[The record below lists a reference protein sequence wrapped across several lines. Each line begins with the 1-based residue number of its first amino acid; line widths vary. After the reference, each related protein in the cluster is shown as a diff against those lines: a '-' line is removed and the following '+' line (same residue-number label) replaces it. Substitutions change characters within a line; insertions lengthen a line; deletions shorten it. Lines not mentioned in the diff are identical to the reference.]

1 MELVIKSFAEL
12 TKEELYEI
20 LRVRAEVFAAWQR
33 CAYQDIDGLD
43 CESVHMYLTD
53 GGKIAAY
60 LRFFRRAGEP
70 EVYQI
75 GRVLTVRRG
84 EGLGGKL
91 LREAV
96 REIRSRGAEGIYL
109 EAQVYARGFYEREGF
124 RAVTDEFDEDGIP
137 HIGMRLTL

>member
-53 GGKIAAY
+53 
-60 LRFFRRAGEP
+60 
-70 EVYQI
+70 
-75 GRVLTVRRG
+75 
-84 EGLGGKL
+84 GGKL